1 MQMTLKELRKQKKLT
16 QKSTAE
22 YLGVPLRTYQNYE
35 WDENKSQS
43 LKYRYM
49 VEKLSQ
55 YGQINEETGI
65 LSVSQIAD
73 ACAEVFPDYPVEF
86 CYLFGSYAKGTAK
99 EMSDIDLLIG
109 GNVSGITFFDLVEVL
124 RSRLHKRIDALNL
137 EQLKDNP
144 ELLHEILKDGVKIYE
159 SNQE

>member
-1 MQMTLKELRKQKKLT
+1 MTLKELRKQKKLT